1 MAERSI
7 IDQLDDAVTALL
19 ANRDTAVNEAD
30 RELAELVAVAHE
42 LHGLPSAEFRAA
54 LKEQLGGKDDMSTAA
69 KQIEST
75 PQPLQTITPYLTYRD
90 AAAAIDFYKR
100 AFGAT
105 ELMRLA
111 EPSGKIGHAELKIGE
126 AMFMIADEYPD
137 YGAISAETLGGSPI
151 KLHLYV
157 ANVDQ
162 FAERAVAEGATLA
175 RPVADQFYGDRTGQL
190 KDPFGYTWV
199 VATHQKEVPVADMQ
213 TSFDEW
219 LATSEEK
226 AAAPASA
233 KTFKREGFFTVNP
246 YLTVEPAVELVDFVK
261 EAFGAVESFRATGSA
276 GGLHCE
282 LTMGDSKVFIGGG
295 PGFDSKPAAI
305 HYYVSDVDDVYA
317 RAVAAG
323 ATSLAAPSDQ
333 EYGERV
339 AAVKDIGGNEWYI
352 AKPFAENQIPE
363 RHNITLYFHPV
374 GAPKFIDFLEKAFGA
389 ETLERHQSDEG
400 FVYHA
405 KVRIG
410 DAIVEMGEAHDQWQ
424 PMRSAI
430 YMFVEDVDAAYKQA
444 LSAGATSALEPTDQP
459 YGERSAWVN
468 DEFGNIWYLSSLL
481 S

>member
-1 MAERSI
+1 MVERSI
-7 IDQLDDAVTALL
+7 IDQLDDAITALL
-19 ANRDTAVNEAD
+19 AKSEPVVNEAD
-30 RELAELVAVAHE
+30 RELAELVAVARE
-42 LHGLPSAEFRAA
+42 LHGLPSEDFRAA
-54 LKEQLGGKDDMSTAA
+54 LREQLGGKHDMSTAA
-69 KQIEST
+69 KKIEPT
-75 PQPLQTITPYLTYRD
+75 PQASQTIIPYLCYRD

-126 AMFMIADEYPD
+126 ALFMISDEYPD
-137 YGAISAETLGGSPI
+137 YDAISAETIGGSPI

-157 ANVDQ
+157 SNVDQ
-162 FAERAVAEGATLA
+162 FAERALAEGATLS
-175 RPVADQFYGDRTGQL
+175 RPIADQSYGDRSGQI

-199 VATHQKEVPVADMQ
+199 VATHQKDVPVADMQ
-213 TSFDEW
+213 NDFDEF
-219 LATSEEK
+219 LAARENE
-226 AAAPASA
+226 PAT
-233 KTFKREGFFTVNP
+233 KKFKREGFHTVNP
-246 YLTVEPAVELVDFVK
+246 YITVEPAVELVDFVK
-261 EAFGAVESFRATGSA
+261 EAFEAVEAFRTTGSA

-282 LTMGDSKVFIGGG
+282 LTIGDSKVFIGGG
-295 PGFDSKPAAI
+295 PGFDARSVAI

-333 EYGERV
+333 DYGERI

-352 AKPFAENQIPE
+352 AKPFDETPIPDL
-363 RHNITLYFHPV
+363 HKVTLYFHPV
-374 GAPKFIDFLEKAFGA
+374 GAPKFIDFLENAFGA
-389 ETLERHQSDEG
+389 EVVQRHESPEG

-424 PMRSAI
+424 PMQSAI
-430 YMFVEDVDAAYKQA
+430 YMFVEDVDATYRQA
-444 LSAGATSALEPTDQP
+444 LNAGATSALEPTDQP

-468 DEFGNIWYLSSLL
+468 DEFGNIWYLSSLIT
-481 S
+481 

>member
-19 ANRDTAVNEAD
+19 AKREPVVNEAD
-30 RELAELVAVAHE
+30 RELTELVAVARE
-42 LHGLPSAEFRAA
+42 LHGLPSAEFRTA

-75 PQPLQTITPYLTYRD
+75 PQPSQTITPYLTYID

-111 EPSGKIGHAELKIGE
+111 EPGGKIGHAELKIGE
-126 AMFMIADEYPD
+126 AMFMMADEYPD

-162 FAERAVAEGATLA
+162 FAERAVAEGATLS

-213 TSFDEW
+213 KSFDEW
-219 LATSEEK
+219 
-226 AAAPASA
+226 AAQENKPAPQ
-233 KTFKREGFFTVNP
+233 KKFKREGFRTVNP
-246 YLTVEPAVELVDFVK
+246 YLTVKPAVELVDFVK

-282 LTMGDSKVFIGGG
+282 VKIGDSVVLIGGG
-295 PGFDSKPAAI
+295 PAFEPKPAAV
-305 HYYVSDVDDVYA
+305 HFYVPDVDDVYA

-333 EYGERV
+333 EYGERI

-352 AKPFAENQIPE
+352 AKRFDETPIPDL
-363 RHNITLYFHPV
+363 HTVTLYFHPV
-374 GAPKFIDFLEKAFGA
+374 GAPKFIGFLEKAFGA
-389 ETLERHQSDEG
+389 QVVERHQSNEG

-424 PMRSAI
+424 PMQSAI
-430 YMFVEDVDAAYKQA
+430 YMFVEDVDAAYQQA
-444 LSAGATSALEPTDQP
+444 LNAGATSALEPTDQP

>member
-7 IDQLDDAVTALL
+7 IDQLDDAVTVLL
-19 ANRDTAVNEAD
+19 AKREPAVSATD
-30 RELAELVAVAHE
+30 RELAELVAVARE
-42 LHGLPSAEFRAA
+42 LRGLPSAEFRSSLKER
-54 LKEQLGGKDDMSTAA
+54 LKEQVGGTDDMSTAT
-69 KQIEST
+69 KQTEST
-75 PQPLQTITPYLTYRD
+75 PPAQTITPYLTYRD

-126 AMFMIADEYPD
+126 GMFMIADEYPD

-157 ANVDQ
+157 ADVDQ

-190 KDPFGYTWV
+190 RDPFGYSWV
-199 VATHQKEVPVADMQ
+199 IATRQKDVPVADMQ
-213 TSFDEW
+213 NAFDEW
-219 LATSEEK
+219 LGRHESKPEPK
-226 AAAPASA
+226 
-233 KTFKREGFFTVNP
+233 KFKREGFYTVNP
-246 YLTVEPAVELVDFVK
+246 YLTVQPAVELVDFVK

-282 LTMGDSKVFIGGG
+282 LTIGDSKVLIGGG
-295 PGFDSKPAAI
+295 PGFDPKPAAI
-305 HYYVSDVDDVYA
+305 HLYVPDVDDVYA
-317 RAVAAG
+317 RAMAAG
-323 ATSLAAPSDQ
+323 ATSLGAPSDQ
-333 EYGERV
+333 EYGERS
-339 AAVKDIGGNEWYI
+339 AGVKDIGGNEWYI
-352 AKPFAENQIPE
+352 ATRFDETPVPDLH
-363 RHNITLYFHPV
+363 RVTLYFHPV
-374 GAPKFIDFLEKAFGA
+374 GAPKFIDFLEQAFGA
-389 ETLERHQSDEG
+389 QVVERHQSNEG
-400 FVYHA
+400 FMYHA

-430 YMFVEDVDAAYKQA
+430 YMFVEDVDATYQQA
-444 LSAGATSALEPTDQP
+444 LSAGATSAMAPADQP
-459 YGERSAWVN
+459 YGERMAWVN
-468 DEFGNIWYLSSLL
+468 DEFGNIWYLSSFI

>member
-19 ANRDTAVNEAD
+19 AKRDTAVNEAD
-30 RELAELVAVAHE
+30 RELAELVAVARE
-42 LHGLPSAEFRAA
+42 LHGLPSEGFRAA
-54 LKEQLGGKDDMSTAA
+54 LKEQLGGKDEMSTAT

-75 PQPLQTITPYLTYRD
+75 PQPSQTITPYLTYRD

-105 ELMRLA
+105 ELMRLV
-111 EPSGKIGHAELKIGE
+111 EPSGKVGHAELKIGE

-151 KLHLYV
+151 KLHLNV
-157 ANVDQ
+157 ADVDR
-162 FAERAVAEGATLA
+162 FAERAVAEGATLV

-190 KDPFGYTWV
+190 KDPFGYSWV
-199 VATHQKEVPVADMQ
+199 VATRQKDLSVADLQ
-213 TSFDEW
+213 NAFDEF
-219 LATSEEK
+219 LAGHESKPEPK
-226 AAAPASA
+226 
-233 KTFKREGFFTVNP
+233 KFKREGFYTVNP
-246 YLTVEPAVELVDFVK
+246 YLTVQPAVELVDFVK

-282 LTMGDSKVFIGGG
+282 LTIGDSKLFIGGG
-295 PGFDSKPAAI
+295 PGFDAKPAAI
-305 HYYVSDVDDVYA
+305 HFYVSDVDDVYA

-323 ATSLAAPSDQ
+323 ATSLAAPADQ
-333 EYGERV
+333 EYGERS
-339 AAVKDIGGNEWYI
+339 AGVKDIGGNEWYI
-352 AKPFAENQIPE
+352 AKRFDETPVPDL
-363 RHNITLYFHPV
+363 HMVTLYFHPV

-389 ETLERHQSDEG
+389 QVVERHQSNEG

-424 PMRSAI
+424 PMQSAI
-430 YMFVEDVDAAYKQA
+430 YMFVEDVDVAYQRA
-444 LSAGATSALEPTDQP
+444 LNAGATSAMAPADQP
-459 YGERSAWVN
+459 YGERMAWVN
-468 DEFGNIWYLSSLL
+468 DEFGNIWYLSRLIGS
-481 S
+481 